1 MIPRPHPR
9 RWSLALQLL
18 ALQAAVVLVVV
29 LAAAGLA
36 YLDAGRDAER
46 FAAERTRAV
55 AGSVARSPGTVAALA
70 GPQPATRLQPYAEQ
84 VRRDSGVDFVVV
96 MAPDRTRYSHPD
108 ATQLGQPFIGTIEPA
123 LQGRTFTETF
133 TGTLGPSVRT
143 VAPILDAGRV
153 VGLVAVG
160 ITVEA
165 VGADLRRQLPAVVL
179 AAAGVLAVAVA
190 GTVLVARRLRR
201 LTYGLGAEELS
212 RMYSYYDAVLH
223 AVKEGLLLVGTD
235 GRVQLANDEA
245 RRVLALPDEVVG
257 RPVADLGLPGEL
269 AMALT
274 GDRVVSDELFVAR
287 DRVVAVNVGA
297 VDTQA
302 DRGVPVTGRVVTV
315 RDRTDL
321 QELTGELDSAR
332 GLAEALR
339 SQAHESANRL
349 HTVVSLVEL
358 GRSADAVAFAVEEL
372 QAAQALTD
380 RVVESVDEPVVAALL
395 LGKSA
400 VAAERG
406 VELVVDPRTELD
418 AGSLDRAGVPPRD
431 LVTVLGNLL
440 DNGLDAVAETAAPR
454 RVEVLIQSA
463 AGGLEIR
470 VADTGPGMDAATA
483 RRAFER
489 GWSTKPADA
498 GRRHGRGLG
507 LALVGQ
513 TVHRLGGSIEV
524 GRDVGAVVTVR
535 LPPGDA
541 S

>member
-1 MIPRPHPR
+1 MISPR

-18 ALQAAVVLVVV
+18 ALQAVVILVVV

-36 YLDAGRDAER
+36 SLDAGRDAER

-55 AGSVARSPGTVAALA
+55 ATAVADSPATLEALTT
-70 GPQPATRLQPYAEQ
+70 PQPATRLQPYAEQ
-84 VRRDSGVDFVVV
+84 VRRDSGMDFVVV

-108 ATQLGQPFIGTIEPA
+108 PTQLGKPFIGTIDPA
-123 LQGRTFTETF
+123 LQGRTFTETY

-143 VAPILDAGRV
+143 VAPIRDGRRV
-153 VGLVAVG
+153 AGLVAVG
-160 ITVEA
+160 IKVDA
-165 VGADLRRQLPAVVL
+165 VGADLRRELPAVLL

-245 RRVLALPDEVVG
+245 RRVLGLPDDVVG
-257 RPVADLGLPGEL
+257 RPVAELALPGEL
-269 AMALT
+269 AAALT
-274 GDRVVSDELFVAR
+274 GNRVVSDELFVAR

-297 VDTQA
+297 VNTEA
-302 DRGVPVTGRVVTV
+302 ARGVPVTGRVVTV

-321 QELTGELDSAR
+321 QELTGELDTAR

-358 GRSADAVAFAVEEL
+358 GRSGDAVDFAVEEL

-380 RVVESVDEPVVAALL
+380 RVFESVDEPVVAALL

-406 VELVVDPRTELD
+406 AEVVVDPRTELD
-418 AGSLDRAGVPPRD
+418 AGELDRAGIPARD

-440 DNGLDAVAETAAPR
+440 DNALEAVAETAPPR
-454 RVEVLIQSA
+454 RVEVLIQ
-463 AGGLEIR
+463 AGTSLEIR
-470 VADTGPGMDAATA
+470 VADTGPGMDPDTA
-483 RRAFER
+483 RHAFER

-498 GRRHGRGLG
+498 DHRHGRGLG

-513 TVHRLGGSIEV
+513 TVHRLGGTIDV
-524 GRDVGAVVTVR
+524 TRDGGAVVTVR
-535 LPPGDA
+535 LPRADA